1 MAWPE
6 NVRLANEDDLD
17 TLVELAPVLP
27 DHQER
32 APVFG
37 RTGRPRQTEDEL
49 RADLLED
56 MAKPEIGELVV
67 EQDGRIVGAFD
78 VVPVELSSVHVGLAR
93 PEGAAFLGWAATFP
107 DVRGSGAG
115 VALTDGAFAW
125 ARERGHATMVTDW
138 RVTNLLSSRF
148 WPKRGFRESFL
159 RLYRHIP

>member
-6 NVRLANEDDLD
+6 NVRLANEDDVD
-17 TLVELAPVLP
+17 ALVELAPVLP
-27 DHQER
+27 DHQAR

-78 VVPVELSSVHVGLAR
+78 VVPVELSRCSRRPRTARGRGLPRVGS
-93 PEGAAFLGWAATFP
+93 
-107 DVRGSGAG
+107 DV
-115 VALTDGAFAW
+115 
-125 ARERGHATMVTDW
+125 
-138 RVTNLLSSRF
+138 
-148 WPKRGFRESFL
+148 P
-159 RLYRHIP
+159 